1 MIDVQKHGPWAV
13 IAGASEGIGEQF
25 ARQLTVR
32 GINVVLVA
40 RRAAVLDELADSI
53 RRDAE
58 AIDVRVVALDLTD
71 GDATERLA
79 QQTHDVEVGLLVYNA
94 GADIGPKAFHDR
106 TVAEVMHF
114 VNLNVVTPTKLCHHF
129 GGLMR
134 ARRRGGIILVGSMAG
149 LSGSALIATYAA
161 TKAYQHALAEGLWR
175 ELKEHNV
182 DAMTLVAGAT
192 DTPAHTRTGATFGG
206 ENFPRMDPADVA
218 RTGLEWLGRGPLR
231 AASDELQS
239 AFDSMRALPIEQ
251 IIEFMSMGSRAI
263 YGLDSQTD

>member
-25 ARQLTVR
+25 ARQLAVK
-32 GINVVLVA
+32 GINVVLVS

-53 RRDAE
+53 RRDCE
-58 AIDVRVVALDLTD
+58 AIDIRVVALDLTS
-71 GDATERLA
+71 GDATEQLA
-79 QQTHDVEVGLLVYNA
+79 QQTDDVEVGLLVYNA

-106 TVAEVMHF
+106 TVDEVMHF
-114 VNLNVVTPTKLCHHF
+114 VNLNVVTPTKMCHHF

-134 ARRRGGIILVGSMAG
+134 ARQRGGIILVGSMAG

-161 TKAYQHALAEGLWR
+161 TKAYDHALAEGLWR
-175 ELKEHNV
+175 ELREHNV
-182 DAMTLVAGAT
+182 DVMTLVAGAT
-192 DTPAHTRTGATFGG
+192 DTPAHSRTGATFGG
-206 ENFPRMDPADVA
+206 EDFPRMDPADVA

-231 AASDELQS
+231 AASDELQI

-263 YGLDSQTD
+263 YGLDGER